1 VVRLGI
7 ADHLGWAVAVSASD
21 DHAVLDDAGTAELVA
36 EVRAA
41 ARITA
46 SRSRQRWSQADSGSG
61 RRSPFRANP
70 FRARGRTADD
80 RASAREGF
88 EMVGVSVN
96 APRWRSALAGV
107 VAAVVVVAA
116 LAASTVRANAAD
128 AVVRPRTATRIST
141 VDNPKLGRILVA
153 GTTVYALTASTTP
166 CRAACLKAWTPV
178 LLPHGVKAPTAGAGV
193 DRSKLATAAAATR
206 GRQITYSG
214 KRLYWFAHDT
224 ARGQVHGNMR
234 NRWGTWS
241 AVVVTAT
248 APATD
253 APATAPPTD
262 APTTAPP
269 ATDAP
274 ATAPPAAAPPATEAP
289 ATAPPTE
296 PPTTRPPSTTTPGT
310 GGVAF

>member
-1 VVRLGI
+1 
-7 ADHLGWAVAVSASD
+7 
-21 DHAVLDDAGTAELVA
+21 
-36 EVRAA
+36 
-41 ARITA
+41 
-46 SRSRQRWSQADSGSG
+46 
-61 RRSPFRANP
+61 
-70 FRARGRTADD
+70 
-80 RASAREGF
+80 
-88 EMVGVSVN
+88 
-96 APRWRSALAGV
+96 
-107 VAAVVVVAA
+107 VVVGALTALTVAPG
-116 LAASTVRANAAD
+116 AAD
-128 AVVRPRTATRIST
+128 AAVRPRTAARIST

-153 GTTVYALTASTTP
+153 GTTVYALKASTMP

-193 DRSKLATAAAATR
+193 DGSKLATVAAAKG

-214 KRLYWFAHDT
+214 KRLFWFAHDT

-234 NRWGTWS
+234 NKWGTWS
-241 AVVVTAT
+241 AVVVTAA

-253 APATAPPTD
+253 APA
-262 APTTAPP
+262 TAPP

-274 ATAPPAAAPPATEAP
+274 ATAPPATDAPATAPAATTPPATDAP

>member
-1 VVRLGI
+1 
-7 ADHLGWAVAVSASD
+7 
-21 DHAVLDDAGTAELVA
+21 
-36 EVRAA
+36 
-41 ARITA
+41 
-46 SRSRQRWSQADSGSG
+46 
-61 RRSPFRANP
+61 
-70 FRARGRTADD
+70 
-80 RASAREGF
+80 
-88 EMVGVSVN
+88 MVGASVS
-96 APRWRSALAGV
+96 APRWRSALGGV
-107 VAAVVVVAA
+107 VAAVVVIGA
-116 LAASTVRANAAD
+116 LAASTVGANAAD
-128 AVVRPRTATRIST
+128 AAVRQRTATRITT

-153 GTTVYALTASTTP
+153 GTTVYGLKASTTP

-193 DRSKLATAAAATR
+193 DGAKLGTAAATK
-206 GRQITYSG
+206 GSRQITYSG
-214 KRLYWFAHDT
+214 KRLYWFVHDT

-234 NRWGTWS
+234 NKWGTWS
-241 AVVVTAT
+241 AVVVTAA

-253 APATAPPTD
+253 APATAPPATD

-274 ATAPPAAAPPATEAP
+274 ATAPPATAPPATEAP